1 MNDNSPINPAPKR
14 EDLSEL
20 LGAYAL
26 DALEPSERL
35 GIEGRIDSD
44 PRLRAEADELSQIA
58 SLLGVD
64 GAGINELPSGA
75 WDRFATLLDKPTAQ
89 APVVDLSY
97 RRQRRVRQI
106 VMGAAAAAFIGML
119 IAVAAQQHRIGSLER
134 ASGSLERAA
143 ASASNAPGAKHADLL
158 ESSGQKTAL
167 VTVLPDGT
175 GYLDLAALPALDEN
189 HVWQLWTVDT
199 SRLVSLGVTRDSS
212 TPMAFH
218 GSPGVRTFAVTVEPL
233 GGSAQATTKPIAS
246 GSTN

>member
-1 MNDNSPINPAPKR
+1 MNDNSPINPAPER
-14 EDLSEL
+14 DDLSEL

-44 PRLRAEADELSQIA
+44 PRLRGEADELSQIA

-64 GAGINELPSGA
+64 GAAINELPSGA
-75 WDRFATLLDKPTAQ
+75 WDRFASLLDKPTAQ

-97 RRQRRVRQI
+97 RRQRRFRQI
-106 VMGAAAAAFIGML
+106 AMGAAAAAFVGML

-134 ASGSLERAA
+134 ASGSVERAA
-143 ASASNAPGAKHADLL
+143 ANAGTAPGAKHADLL
-158 ESSGQKTAL
+158 ESSGQKTAA
-167 VTVLPDGT
+167 VTVLADGT

-189 HVWQLWTVDT
+189 HVWQLWAVDAPN
-199 SRLVSLGVTRDSS
+199 VISLGVTRDNS

-233 GGSAQATTKPIAS
+233 GGSSKATTKPIAS